1 MDSPKS
7 QFPVF
12 DAAGAKAIDA
22 QAITLLGGSGES
34 LMRSAAAAVARVVRG
49 RFADAQRVVVAAG
62 SGNNG
67 GDGYEVARLL
77 QTSGRSVRIVGVS
90 SRSVSGDAAIMLA
103 GAIAAGVTVIER
115 PDGLIADELDGA
127 DLIVDALLG
136 TGATGAATGAIAE
149 AITAICASGV
159 PVVALD
165 IPSGIDASTGESLGV
180 AVRADVTVSFDA
192 VKLGLLIA
200 PGCEFAGN
208 VIVVPIGIPTEV
220 EVVPV
225 AIAVADGHDLLP
237 ARGVGDSKYD
247 AGAVLVIGG
256 SIGMAGAPALVAGA
270 ALRAGAGV
278 VTVLV
283 PESIQPTV
291 AGTLREAMVRPLA
304 SSRVDRQIA
313 EYAERARAVVLGPG
327 LGREPGADEL
337 VRATLALDRPLVVDA
352 DALWWVAREPALL
365 RQRTAPTVITPHAG
379 EAAKLLGIDT
389 EWIADHRLATV
400 RALVEATGA
409 VALLKGRDTLV
420 LSPEGRLGVRA
431 HHSAALATAGS
442 GDVLAGIIGAYLARG
457 ADAWTAAIAGA
468 ATHVQ
473 SACTATATR
482 SGGAI
487 IAGDLIEH
495 LRVFGLPGSTL

>member
-1 MDSPKS
+1 MDSSKS
-7 QFPVF
+7 QFPVY

-22 QAITLLGGSGES
+22 QAIALLGGSGES
-34 LMRSAAAAVARVVRG
+34 LMRSAAAAAARVVRG
-49 RFADAQRVVVAAG
+49 RFAGAQRVVVVAG

-67 GDGYEVARLL
+67 GDGFEVARLL
-77 QTSGRSVRIVGVS
+77 QTTGRSVRIVGVS
-90 SRSVSGDAAIMLA
+90 ARPASGDAATMLA
-103 GAIAAGVTVIER
+103 GAIAAGVVRIER
-115 PDGLIADELDGA
+115 PDGLIADDLDEA

-136 TGATGAATGAIAE
+136 MGATGAATGAVAE
-149 AITAICASGV
+149 AITAICASDL

-165 IPSGIDASTGESLGV
+165 IPSGIDASTGEVPGV

-192 VKLGLLIA
+192 SKLGLLIA
-200 PGCEFAGN
+200 PGCELAGK
-208 VIVVPIGIPTEV
+208 VIVVPIGIPAAV
-220 EVVPV
+220 EVAPV
-225 AIAVADGHDLLP
+225 AIAVADGRDLLP
-237 ARGVGDSKYD
+237 GRGMGGSKYD
-247 AGAVLVIGG
+247 AGALLVIGG
-256 SIGMAGAPALVAGA
+256 SVGMAGAPALVAGA

-291 AGTLREAMVRPLA
+291 AGSLREAMVRPLA
-304 SSRVDRQIA
+304 SSRVDRQLA

-379 EAAKLLGIDT
+379 EAAKLLDIETD
-389 EWIADHRLATV
+389 WIAEHRLATV
-400 RALVEATGA
+400 RALVETTGA

-431 HHSAALATAGS
+431 HSEAALATAGS
-442 GDVLAGIIGAYLARG
+442 GDVLAGIIGACLARG
-457 ADAWTAAIAGA
+457 ADSWTAAIAGA
-468 ATHVQ
+468 AAHVQ
-473 SACTATATR
+473 SARTATAAR
-482 SGGAI
+482 RGGAI

-495 LRVFGLPGSTL
+495 LRVLGRPGSTL